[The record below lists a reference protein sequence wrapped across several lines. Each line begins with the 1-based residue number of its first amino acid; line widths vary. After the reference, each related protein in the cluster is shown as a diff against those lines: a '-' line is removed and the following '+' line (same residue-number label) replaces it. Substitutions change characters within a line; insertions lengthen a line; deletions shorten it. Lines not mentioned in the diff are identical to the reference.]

1 MVVVVAIGIV
11 LIEGAVV
18 VSVIVLLNKEMT
30 LELVTG
36 PNFPDLAILKV
47 SVQLFPVLIVNFD
60 DVNLHGPFTDQ
71 VFLPG
76 EFVEATADNAI
87 VCLLLRF
94 VIFHVTR
101 VDEAALTR

>member
-1 MVVVVAIGIV
+1 MVLVVVAIGT
-11 LIEGAVV
+11 VV
-18 VSVIVLLNKEMT
+18 VSVIVLFNKVMT

-47 SVQLFPVLIVNFD
+47 NVQLLPVLIVNFD
-60 DVNLHGPFTDQ
+60 DVNLHEPFTDQ

-76 EFVEATADNAI
+76 EFVEATADSAI
-87 VCLLLRF
+87 VCPLLKV
-94 VIFHVTR
+94 VIFQVTR